1 LPSSIW
7 RHFWYFPSF
16 SFFLASLNGLSSGN
30 HSRAPRKI
38 TNSQKSYGYKK
49 TAQEAA
55 GRNKAISTP
64 I

>member
-1 LPSSIW
+1 VYLNKETEG
-7 RHFWYFPSF
+7 
-16 SFFLASLNGLSSGN
+16 FLEGSKLVYKLEGWQLILY
-30 HSRAPRKI
+30 RAPRKI

-49 TAQEAA
+49 AAQDAA